1 MDVVRFYKLWEDDLK
16 RSGFTKNST
25 KDELA
30 TMLVHFHNMGG
41 LDPEELDEAMKF
53 VYDDRLFNELKSQL

>member
-1 MDVVRFYKLWEDDLK
+1 MDTKQFYELWKNDLK

-25 KDELA
+25 KEELA

-41 LDPEELDEAMKF
+41 LDPEELDDALIYTEN
-53 VYDDRLFNELKSQL
+53 DELFNDLKSKL